1 MALRKFE
8 IDSKHDGLENVSL
21 FKYDYFGY
29 LCSISGRVH
38 SITNGFIRKEYLYK
52 SMRWIW
58 WGWPRLPVEEDLNE
72 ESLLDGNV
80 TSTVEIVKDTWDVWE
95 RNSQEK
101 VRFCSAE
108 VVLVDSV

>member
-1 MALRKFE
+1 MFNFREGTQHHQWFH
-8 IDSKHDGLENVSL
+8 SKRI
-21 FKYDYFGY
+21 
-29 LCSISGRVH
+29 SI
-38 SITNGFIRKEYLYK
+38 LYK

-58 WGWPRLPVEEDLNE
+58 WGWPRLPLEEDLNE

-80 TSTVEIVKDTWDVWE
+80 TSTVEIVKDTWDVWK

-101 VRFCSAE
+101 VRFCSTE